1 MAWGDETASQGLD
14 LPRLISAVSAHKR
27 WIVGPTLVA
36 FLCALAFVVVTKPH
50 YTATA
55 KVMLANG
62 DNYFTRPE
70 KATADAAPVIDDMTV
85 LSEAEAAKSPDVERK
100 AMAKL
105 SPEDLSEFS
114 SGGLFSLLSRHVDDS
129 GEDRRLDAFGKR
141 VEVYP
146 QAKTRVLL
154 FEFNSRDRAVAAR
167 GANALAQAFLE
178 SQQSAKDQET
188 RSASKWLSEQIDALR
203 GKVATAESQ
212 VEELRGKSG
221 LLASVNGLAVPSQQL
236 SEIAG
241 QIATARTAEAAAA
254 SKAASLKDL
263 VRAGRLDDVASVA
276 NDESLR
282 RYAESRVAMRAQIAE
297 LGRTML
303 PGHPR
308 MKELAGQLAGIELE
322 IRAAAMKRVRGFEE
336 DAHIAASQL
345 KSLEQAVTNQAKTV
359 TSGDADQVKLRE
371 LEIDAKTARDQLE
384 SYLTKYREAI
394 ARNAVN
400 AVPADGRIIAVARP
414 PLNPSFP
421 KTGPTLLL
429 ATLAGLFVSLGL
441 VVAKILLSDGAAAPV
456 AVARPAPSARANIA
470 SRDPQTPFGI
480 DPLPEGE
487 DAPPTAEAPREE
499 TSRERQIWTAA
510 VESFVDRLA
519 DTGEGETL
527 PLMVA
532 GEGGALPAA
541 LVAAR
546 RLSKR
551 GATALVDLGPSPEWL
566 ADLFDRDA
574 GDGQPDF
581 GLSDIVA
588 DPSALAQATHRD
600 LSSSLVIVP
609 SGRGELSPEDLAPV
623 LETLASNYAFV
634 VVHAAD
640 WRDPLATR
648 AAQEMAAM
656 IVAAP
661 VADIGWIE
669 TRVRAAYR
677 DEGLAIKP
685 IGVGPRPRPSE
696 RAA

>member
-36 FLCALAFVVVTKPH
+36 FLCALAFVVVMKPR

-62 DNYFTRPE
+62 DSYFTRPE
-70 KATADAAPVIDDMTV
+70 KAGPDAAAVIDDMTV

-105 SPEDLSEFS
+105 SAQDQSEFAG
-114 SGGLFSLLSRHVDDS
+114 GGLFSLLSRHADDNA
-129 GEDRRLDAFGKR
+129 EDRRLDAFGKQI
-141 VEVYP
+141 EVYP

-154 FEFNSRDRAVAAR
+154 FEFTSQNRAVAAN

-178 SQQSAKDQET
+178 SQQGAKDQEA

-203 GKVATAESQ
+203 GRVATAESRI
-212 VEELRGKSG
+212 EELRGKSG

-241 QIATARTAEAAAA
+241 QIASARAAEAAAA

-282 RYAESRVAMRAQIAE
+282 RYAESRVALRAQIAE

-308 MKELAGQLAGIELE
+308 MKELAGQLGGIELE

-336 DAHIAASQL
+336 DAHIAASQV

-429 ATLAGLFVSLGL
+429 ATLAALFVSLGL
-441 VVAKILLSDGAAAPV
+441 VVAKILLSDGAVAPV
-456 AVARPAPSARANIA
+456 AAAGRANLG
-470 SRDPQTPFGI
+470 SRDPRTPFGI
-480 DPLPEGE
+480 DPLPEEE
-487 DAPPTAEAPREE
+487 DGRPPVEAPREE
-499 TSRERQIWTAA
+499 SARERQIWTAA

-546 RLSKR
+546 RLSRR
-551 GATALVDLGPSPEWL
+551 GTTVLVDLGPSPEWL
-566 ADLFDRDA
+566 SDLFDREGA
-574 GDGQPDF
+574 EGQPEI
-581 GLSDIVA
+581 GLSDAIA
-588 DPSALAQATHRD
+588 NPSALASATHRD

-609 SGRGELSPEDLAPV
+609 SGRGGLASEDLAPA
-623 LETLASNYAFV
+623 LEGLASKYAFV

-640 WRDPLATR
+640 WRDPQATR

-661 VADIGWIE
+661 AADIGWIE

-677 DEGLAIKP
+677 DEGLAIKA
-685 IGVGPRPRPSE
+685 IGVGPRPQANE